1 MTLDSVAK
9 FTQVQASAGYGS
21 SATAITLQSGQGSK
35 LPAAPFNLIWWNS
48 TDYPNP
54 ANDPNVEIV
63 RVTNVSTDTLT
74 IARGQEGTS
83 AANHNTGGK
92 TYSLVLG
99 ITAKMITDLA
109 SQTETA
115 CPLRTKSSVVRER
128 LGRSIASYK
137 STRSTGRIKVQ
148 QMALT
153 KASPEVK
160 ALFTFYANAVKESD
174 RVERELQEL
183 GFRATKDYSTGGY
196 SLALHYSTNPKPLS
210 DYDAETERVEKSLA
224 GLKRSYTLKLFAG
237 DGEAKE
243 LPRRR

>member
-1 MTLDSVAK
+1 M
-9 FTQVQASAGYGS
+9 
-21 SATAITLQSGQGSK
+21 
-35 LPAAPFNLIWWNS
+35 
-48 TDYPNP
+48 DYPNP

-74 IARGQEGTS
+74 ITRGQEGTS

-148 QMALT
+148 QMA
-153 KASPEVK
+153 P
-160 ALFTFYANAVKESD
+160 
-174 RVERELQEL
+174 
-183 GFRATKDYSTGGY
+183 
-196 SLALHYSTNPKPLS
+196 PKPLP
-210 DYDAETERVEKSLA
+210 
-224 GLKRSYTLKLFAG
+224 RS
-237 DGEAKE
+237 
-243 LPRRR
+243 RRCSHSTQTQ